1 MIVGKSAKRKKK
13 KKKKGEGVRSAK
25 STYNTVWAFAATLER
40 DYDVAFISGGWPVSQ
55 PLPDFVS
62 GVANNGAGCIHIPN
76 IGNRGH
82 RI

>member
-1 MIVGKSAKRKKK
+1 MIAGKSAKKRAQ
-13 KKKKGEGVRSAK
+13 RSA
-25 STYNTVWAFAATLER
+25 THVYTVWAFAAILER
-40 DYDVAFISGGWPVSQ
+40 DYDVAFISGGWSLSQ